1 MPTSH
6 VTFDPHDVGV
16 PLWRSP
22 SSTSAAGGHSVGF
35 HTPVTNICN
44 NHNPINH
51 LLFADLVWRKFIS
64 DALSTEIWIRIIGK
78 YEKAHYKIHI

>member
-6 VTFDPHDVGV
+6 VTFDPRDDGV

-22 SSTSAAGGHSVGF
+22 SSTSAAGGHSVDF

-51 LLFADLVWRKFIS
+51 VLFADLHLTSHLHIPP
-64 DALSTEIWIRIIGK
+64 
-78 YEKAHYKIHI
+78 IHITIY

>member
-6 VTFDPHDVGV
+6 VTFDPRDVGL

-22 SSTSAAGGHSVGF
+22 SSTSAAGGHSADF
-35 HTPVTNICN
+35 HTPVTNIRN

-51 LLFADLVWRKFIS
+51 SLFADLM
-64 DALSTEIWIRIIGK
+64 
-78 YEKAHYKIHI
+78 